1 MTLDEL
7 ALKITKDILVFKWM
21 FVPETRCIRIWTIVN
36 KNDEV
41 IDVRDIS
48 EDELYGHEMR
58 MKDLIAEACKERPK
72 TIEGI
77 RKAQKDYA
85 LYPTEEKD

>member
-1 MTLDEL
+1 MTLDEM
-7 ALKITKDILVFKWM
+7 ALKIAKDILIFKWM
-21 FVPETRCIRIWTIVN
+21 FVPETRCIRIWTIV
-36 KNDEV
+36 KENDKV
-41 IDVRDIS
+41 IDIRDIS
-48 EDELYGHEMR
+48 EDELYGRDMR

-85 LYPTEEKD
+85 LYPTEEKE

>member
-1 MTLDEL
+1 MTLEEL
-7 ALKITKDILVFKWM
+7 ALKIAKDILVFKWM
-21 FVPETRCIRIWTIVN
+21 FVPETRCIRIWTIVH
-36 KNDEV
+36 DEV

-85 LYPTEEKD
+85 LYPTEEKE